1 MRREFGIS
9 KPWILALLLFSVTAT
24 ERVMYG
30 IAHAQGNT
38 QILHVAGK
46 FPLYLPTTFR
56 SMATKLGF
64 NVRQVNSPT
73 YSAHVSNKPYPRQAL
88 APIEADKRLN
98 IIWLVSESLRA
109 DMLTQQYMPNTWAFA
124 KRGAR
129 FTEHFSGGN
138 GTRMGIFSMF
148 YGLYGTYWQSFLEQR
163 RGPVLVDQLLNAGYA
178 MRMQTSSH
186 FTYPEFDKTV
196 WANVPGTSL
205 HEDDQGAYWERDR
218 RNVDRAIDWI
228 AEQENGGQ
236 PYFFF
241 QFFES
246 PHANYSFPA
255 ESIVQEPYLETFN
268 YATLDVDRDMH
279 LVKARYINSVNHL
292 DQQLG
297 KLLKKLDESGA
308 LENTLVI
315 ITGDHGEEFMEN
327 GHWGHNS
334 AYTNA
339 QTQVPLVIFAPQ
351 VKPQVVS
358 SLTSH
363 LDIAPTVLN
372 LLGTT
377 TPADTYSLGH
387 NLFGD
392 KSRNDTLVSG
402 WNTSAL
408 FTHDY
413 KLSLSMQAFDFGEA
427 LVTNAQDQPIDDASQ
442 IYQDHSTRLAELLKE
457 MAMF

>member
-1 MRREFGIS
+1 
-9 KPWILALLLFSVTAT
+9 
-24 ERVMYG
+24 MYG
-30 IAHAQGNT
+30 IAHARECPDSACRR
-38 QILHVAGK
+38 QIPPLPPHNIPQHGDKIGLQRQAGK
-46 FPLYLPTTFR
+46 FANVLSSCLQQTLPQAGNCGSIRTT
-56 SMATKLGF
+56 
-64 NVRQVNSPT
+64 
-73 YSAHVSNKPYPRQAL
+73 
-88 APIEADKRLN
+88 RLN

-124 KRGAR
+124 KRGAH

-138 GTRMGIFSMF
+138 GTRMGIFSCSMGCTVPIGNLF
-148 YGLYGTYWQSFLEQR
+148 WNSVEDLCSLMGF
-163 RGPVLVDQLLNAGYA
+163 LLNAGYA

-413 KLSLSMQAFDFGEA
+413 KLSLSMQAF
-427 LVTNAQDQPIDDASQ
+427 I
-442 IYQDHSTRLAELLKE
+442 LARRW
-457 MAMF
+457 